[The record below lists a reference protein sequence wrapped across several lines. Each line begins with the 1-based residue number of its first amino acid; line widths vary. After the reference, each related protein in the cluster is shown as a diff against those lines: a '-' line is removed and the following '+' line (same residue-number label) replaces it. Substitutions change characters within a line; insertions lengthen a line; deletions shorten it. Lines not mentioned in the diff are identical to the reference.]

1 MAMDPDIAARLARY
15 AKERRT
21 RKYLDDEPLEGTGWT
36 KELDEM
42 ENLEFDM
49 SGRPDYDWENDV
61 EVTDDNYTKDEDIQK
76 EDKAKEKARID
87 KLCEELA
94 ARVTTKLNEVTSVP
108 FSQEEYNGLG
118 SSSRVAAFK
127 FDFGKYNCSDIKRLD
142 GYKDLVESGDVDA
155 VLSLIADDT
164 TLEGMTW
171 VRFHKFG
178 TEVLYGPM
186 TYSIF
191 KEFENGGGLGSYG
204 NAVRTVLEPHGY
216 NKGASLNPGEASAN
230 REKYVEYT
238 DIISQSG
245 VNPDN

>member
-1 MAMDPDIAARLARY
+1 MDPDIAARLARY

-42 ENLEFDM
+42 QNLEFDM

-76 EDKAKEKARID
+76 KEQKEEEQRIQ

-94 ARVTTKLNEVTSVP
+94 AKVTTKLNEVTSVP

-155 VLSLIADDT
+155 VLNLIADDT

-186 TYSIF
+186 TYSVF

-204 NAVRTVLEPHGY
+204 NAVRTVLELHGY
-216 NKGASLNPGEASAN
+216 TKGASLNPGEAAAN

>member
-21 RKYLDDEPLEGTGWT
+21 RSYLDDEPLEGTGWT

-42 ENLEFDM
+42 REIEFD
-49 SGRPDYDWENDV
+49 SGSDYDWENDV
-61 EVTDDNYTKDEDIQK
+61 EITDDNYTKDEDIQK
-76 EDKAKEKARID
+76 KEQKEEEQRIQ

-94 ARVTTKLNEVTSVP
+94 AKVTTKLNEVTSVP

-127 FDFGKYNCSDIKRLD
+127 FDFGKFNCSDIKNLD
-142 GYKDLVESGDVDA
+142 GYKELVESGDVGA
-155 VLSLIADDT
+155 VLDLIADNE

-186 TYSIF
+186 TYGYF
-191 KEFENGGGLGSYG
+191 RTFEDGGPLGSYG
-204 NAVRTVLEPHGY
+204 NAVRTVLEPKGY
-216 NKGASLNPGEASAN
+216 TKGAALNSKEADANKASYEEFKSA
-230 REKYVEYT
+230 RDDVIGQPY
-238 DIISQSG
+238 
-245 VNPDN
+245 

>member
-21 RKYLDDEPLEGTGWT
+21 RRYLDDEPLEGTGWT

-42 ENLEFDM
+42 RELEFDPNDA
-49 SGRPDYDWENDV
+49 PDYDWENDV

-76 EDKAKEKARID
+76 KEQKEEEQRIQ

-142 GYKDLVESGDVDA
+142 GYKELVEAGDVEA
-155 VLSLIADDT
+155 VLNLIADDQ

-186 TYSIF
+186 TYSVF

-204 NAVRTVLEPHGY
+204 NAVRTVLELHGY
-216 NKGASLNPGEASAN
+216 TKGASLNPGEASAN

-238 DIISQSG
+238 DILSQSG

>member
-1 MAMDPDIAARLARY
+1 MDPKRAEELAAWAKQKARLKKAGQYPGDVRGGFSEY
-15 AKERRT
+15 T
-21 RKYLDDEPLEGTGWT
+21 
-36 KELDEM
+36 EM
-42 ENLEFDM
+42 QEIEFD
-49 SGRPDYDWENDV
+49 SGSDYDWENDV

-76 EDKAKEKARID
+76 KEQKEEEQRIQ

-94 ARVTTKLNEVTSVP
+94 ARVTTKLNEVTSLP
-108 FSQEEYNGLG
+108 YSQEEYNGLG

-186 TYSIF
+186 TYSVF

-204 NAVRTVLEPHGY
+204 NAVRTVLELHGY
-216 NKGASLNPGEASAN
+216 TKGASLNPGEASAN

>member
-1 MAMDPDIAARLARY
+1 MDPDIAARLARY

-21 RKYLDDEPLEGTGWT
+21 RRYLDDEPLEGTGWT

-42 ENLEFDM
+42 RELEFDPNDA
-49 SGRPDYDWENDV
+49 PDYDWENDV

-76 EDKAKEKARID
+76 KEQKEEEQRIQ

-142 GYKDLVESGDVDA
+142 GYKELVEAGDVEA
-155 VLSLIADDT
+155 VLNLIADDQ

-186 TYSIF
+186 TYSVF

-204 NAVRTVLEPHGY
+204 NAVRTVLELHGY
-216 NKGASLNPGEASAN
+216 TKGASLNPGEASAN

-238 DIISQSG
+238 DILSQSG

>member
-1 MAMDPDIAARLARY
+1 MDPDIAARLARY

-142 GYKDLVESGDVDA
+142 GYKNLVESGDVDA

>member
-1 MAMDPDIAARLARY
+1 MDPDIAARLARY

-76 EDKAKEKARID
+76 KEQKEEEQRIQ

-94 ARVTTKLNEVTSVP
+94 AKVTTKLNEVTSLP
-108 FSQEEYNGLG
+108 YSQEEYNGLG

-155 VLSLIADDT
+155 VLNLIADDT

-171 VRFHKFG
+171 VRFHKYG

-186 TYSIF
+186 TYSTF
-191 KEFENGGGLGSYG
+191 KEFEEGGPLGSYG
-204 NAVRTVLEPHGY
+204 NAVRAVLEPKGY
-216 NKGASLNPGEASAN
+216 AKGASLNPGEVSAN

-238 DIISQSG
+238 DILSQSG

>member
-1 MAMDPDIAARLARY
+1 MDPDIAARLARY

-21 RKYLDDEPLEGTGWT
+21 RRYLDDEPLEGTGWT

-42 ENLEFDM
+42 REIEFD
-49 SGRPDYDWENDV
+49 SGSDYDWENDV

-76 EDKAKEKARID
+76 KEQKEEEQRIQ

-108 FSQEEYNGLG
+108 FSPEEYNGLG

-186 TYSIF
+186 TYSVF
-191 KEFENGGGLGSYG
+191 KEFENGGDLGSYG
-204 NAVRTVLEPHGY
+204 NAVRTVLELHGY
-216 NKGASLNPGEASAN
+216 TKGASLNPGEASAN